1 MVDSFSRCTTFGCK
15 EEEVSTRSRSRLAP
29 LPVAPKGSFVLKGG
43 VGGRSPPVGERMLVL
58 VVGTREIV
66 SLVPVCRREIV
77 TDGEERESNI
87 ISIRLFLGWSGC
99 RPCGVRA
106 DVQIRRV

>member
-1 MVDSFSRCTTFGCK
+1 MSCCHFGWK
-15 EEEVSTRSRSRLAP
+15 EDVVSTRSRSRLAP

-66 SLVPVCRREIV
+66 SLAPVCRREIV

-87 ISIRLFLGWSGC
+87 ISKRQSSGWSGRC
-99 RPCGVRA
+99 PYVVRA